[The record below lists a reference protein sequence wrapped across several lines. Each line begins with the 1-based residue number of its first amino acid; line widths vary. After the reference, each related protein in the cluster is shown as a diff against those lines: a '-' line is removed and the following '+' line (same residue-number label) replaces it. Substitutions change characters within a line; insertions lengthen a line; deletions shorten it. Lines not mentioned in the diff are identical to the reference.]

1 MNNVKQVDNLITDL
15 KNRILSAIITASAA
29 CWELCLACLA
39 WAYVYSSW
47 GAECTPSERRKRFKM
62 CPDKISIKA
71 KCKAFDNGNCNGCQW
86 FPEGE
91 RTRCFDCRG
100 FVHWILLILLGFD
113 LEGDIVSTQ
122 WNSKKN
128 WIVKGQI
135 GVDPIPQ
142 NVLVNI
148 FIKNKTTG
156 KWTHT
161 GFYYNGS
168 TCECSNGVQYHE
180 KMQSNRWTHWAI
192 AKCFANGYQIPAE
205 PNKEPAK
212 QPAADKGDQPMST
225 KKTIR
230 KGNYGVLV
238 KECQTMLQKLGYDL
252 GICGIDGDFGQATEK
267 AVKAF
272 QKAAGLAQD
281 GVVGQ
286 KTWTALE
293 QAVNALEAAP
303 KVTYYTV
310 TIPHQTESEADAVI
324 AKYPNAKKVKEG

>member
-62 CPDKISIKA
+62 CPDKTSIKA

-100 FVHWILLILLGFD
+100 FVHWILLMLLGFD

-156 KWTHT
+156 RWTHT
-161 GFYYNGS
+161 GFYFNGS

-192 AKCFANGYQIPAE
+192 AKCFANGYQLPE
-205 PNKEPAK
+205 PQKEPEKPQEGAK
-212 QPAADKGDQPMST
+212 PVSY
-225 KKTIR
+225 KTIR
-230 KGNYGVLV
+230 RGNYGELV
-238 KECQTMLQKLGYDL
+238 KKCQTMLDKLGYSL
-252 GICGIDGDFGQATEK
+252 GACGIDSDFGIATEK
-267 AVKAF
+267 AVKQF
-272 QKAAGLAQD
+272 QKDHGLVVD

-286 KTWTALE
+286 KTWA
-293 QAVNALEAAP
+293 ALEAAEP
-303 KVTYYTV
+303 GEPEKLYTV
-310 TIPHQTESEADAVI
+310 TVTGLKKAVADKIVSEYGGTMTEQ
-324 AKYPNAKKVKEG
+324 KG

>member
-1 MNNVKQVDNLITDL
+1 MNNVKQVDNLIADL
-15 KNRILSAIITASAA
+15 KNRIIQTIISASAA

-62 CPDKISIKA
+62 CPDKTSIKA

-100 FVHWILLILLGFD
+100 FVHWILLVLLGFD

-135 GVDPIPQ
+135 GIDPIPQ

-148 FIKNKTTG
+148 FIKNKTSG

-161 GFYYNGS
+161 GFFYNGS

-180 KMQSNRWTHWAI
+180 KMQANRWTHWAV
-192 AKCFANGYQIPAE
+192 AKCFENGYQLPQQPSE
-205 PNKEPAK
+205 PQKEPEK
-212 QPAADKGDQPMST
+212 QPEKGQST
-225 KKTIR
+225 VNKTIR
-230 KGNYGVLV
+230 KGNMGELV
-238 KECQTMLQKLGYDL
+238 KQCQTMLQKLGYDL
-252 GICGIDGDFGQATEK
+252 GICGVDGDFGTATEK
-267 AVKAF
+267 AVRAF
-272 QKAAGLAQD
+272 QKAHNLAVD
-281 GVVGQ
+281 GVVG
-286 KTWTALE
+286 KNTWTALQ
-293 QAVNALEAAP
+293 QAVDALQSQPA
-303 KVTYYTV
+303 VVYYDV
-310 TIPHQTESEADAVI
+310 TIPHLTASEADAVI
-324 AKYPNAKKVKEG
+324 AKYPNAKKERVI

>member
-1 MNNVKQVDNLITDL
+1 MNNVKRVDNLIADL
-15 KNRILSAIITASAA
+15 KNRIIQTIISASAA

-62 CPDKISIKA
+62 CPDKTTIKT
-71 KCKAFDNGNCNGCQW
+71 KCKGFESGNCNGCQW

-100 FVHWILLILLGFD
+100 FVHWILLVLLGFD

-128 WIVKGQI
+128 WIVKGEI

-148 FIKNKTTG
+148 FIKNKTSGT
-156 KWTHT
+156 WTHT
-161 GFYYNGS
+161 GFYFNGS

-180 KMQSNRWTHWAI
+180 KMQSNRWTHWAV
-192 AKCFANGYQIPAE
+192 AKCFESGWTMPE
-205 PNKEPAK
+205 PPKEPEKPQEGAK
-212 QPAADKGDQPMST
+212 PVSY
-225 KKTIR
+225 KTIR
-230 KGNYGVLV
+230 RGNYGELV
-238 KECQTMLQKLGYDL
+238 KKCQTMLDKLGYSL
-252 GICGIDGDFGQATEK
+252 GACGIDSDFGIATEK
-267 AVKAF
+267 AVKQF
-272 QKAAGLAQD
+272 QKDHGLVVD

-286 KTWTALE
+286 KTWA
-293 QAVNALEAAP
+293 ALEAAEP
-303 KVTYYTV
+303 GEPEKLYTV
-310 TIPHQTESEADAVI
+310 TVTGLKKAVADKIVSEYGGTITEQ
-324 AKYPNAKKVKEG
+324 KG

>member
-1 MNNVKQVDNLITDL
+1 VNNVKQVDNLIADL
-15 KNRILSAIITASAA
+15 KNRIIQTIISASAA

-62 CPDKISIKA
+62 CPDKTSIKA

-100 FVHWILLILLGFD
+100 FVHWILLVLLGFD

-135 GVDPIPQ
+135 GIDPIPQ

-148 FIKNKTTG
+148 FIKNKTSG

-161 GFYYNGS
+161 GFFYNGS

-180 KMQSNRWTHWAI
+180 KMQANRWTHWAV
-192 AKCFANGYQIPAE
+192 AKCFENGYQLPQQPSE
-205 PNKEPAK
+205 PQKEPEK
-212 QPAADKGDQPMST
+212 QPEKGQST
-225 KKTIR
+225 VNKTIR
-230 KGNYGVLV
+230 KGNMGELV
-238 KECQTMLQKLGYDL
+238 KQCQTMLQKLGYDL
-252 GICGIDGDFGQATEK
+252 GICGVDGDFGTATEK
-267 AVKAF
+267 AVRAF
-272 QKAAGLAQD
+272 QKAHNLAVD
-281 GVVGQ
+281 GVVG
-286 KTWTALE
+286 KNTWTALQ
-293 QAVNALEAAP
+293 QAVDALQSQPA
-303 KVTYYTV
+303 VVYYDV
-310 TIPHQTESEADAVI
+310 TIPHLTASEADAVI
-324 AKYPNAKKVKEG
+324 AKYPNAKKERVI

>member
-1 MNNVKQVDNLITDL
+1 MNTASQVDKLITDL
-15 KNRILSAIITASAA
+15 KNRILSAIITTSAA

-62 CPDKISIKA
+62 CPDKTSIKA

-100 FVHWILLILLGFD
+100 FVHWILLMLLGFD

-180 KMQSNRWTHWAI
+180 KMQSNRWTHWAV
-192 AKCFANGYQIPAE
+192 AKCFASNYE
-205 PNKEPAK
+205 PPKEPEKESVKEAVK
-212 QPAADKGDQPMST
+212 VSY
-225 KKTIR
+225 KTIR
-230 KGNYGVLV
+230 RGNYGELV
-238 KECQTMLQKLGYDL
+238 KKCQQMLQSLGYSL
-252 GICGIDGDFGQATEK
+252 GICGVDGDFGQATEK

-272 QKAAGLAQD
+272 QKDHGLKQD
-281 GVVGQ
+281 GVVGE
-286 KTWTALE
+286 KTWSALE
-293 QAVNALEAAP
+293 QATAAGEP
-303 KVTYYTV
+303 AKEKTYIV
-310 TIPHQTESEADAVI
+310 TIQVRNLDEAKDLCN
-324 AKYPNAKKVKEG
+324 KYPNATYKEMT